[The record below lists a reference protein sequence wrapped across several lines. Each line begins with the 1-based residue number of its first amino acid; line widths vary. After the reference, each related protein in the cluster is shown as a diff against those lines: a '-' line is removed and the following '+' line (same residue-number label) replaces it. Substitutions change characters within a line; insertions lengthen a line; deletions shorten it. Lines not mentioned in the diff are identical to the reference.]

1 MSFFRIENDNLIIER
16 EGMRISFPDV
26 REVSAKTD
34 DAGGLSLP
42 YTDITAVGERTRHY
56 HVWDGLPLVYMP
68 DYSEK
73 SLYKLTGEHWL
84 IRAVRLHAFSDDNDT
99 LAEENEY
106 HLFAGKI
113 FLPMTGEMF
122 FLEDPESGDA
132 LVIISEDPYYAR
144 ATLKI
149 QNKEIFI
156 ENNGNPVALGFCKS
170 GECEALAREY
180 YRYARKPQRLV
191 TMSNTWGDRNG
202 ISRVC
207 RDFVLREVD
216 TAKELGVDI
225 VQIDDGWQV
234 GRTGDPAIYD
244 EHGLRHFDGDF
255 WEINAERFPNGIR
268 EVTDYAEKDG
278 VKVGLWFAP
287 DSNLCFKLLERDK
300 AVLRRAYEEWGARF
314 FKLDMYWVL
323 NGEYRDK
330 FLELLREI
338 YTFGEDVAVQLD
350 VTRDNRVNYLCG
362 RQYGTVFV
370 ENRYHASANSFPHRV
385 LRNLWTLGRYLPT
398 QKFQFEL
405 INPDLFRENYRE
417 GDPFVPSLYDMD
429 YLFAAVMLSNPLF
442 WMEMQFLKDERREP
456 LKRIMDIWKEHRDA
470 LSSAD
475 IQPIGDK
482 PTGRSNTGFV
492 ASTSGEA
499 KYLLL
504 FREVND
510 SGDAVFTAPV
520 KAGEIK
526 ILASNTDAQIEL
538 SDGVIR
544 MKTAKPR
551 SYVFAEII

>member
-180 YRYARKPQRLV
+180 YRYARTP
-191 TMSNTWGDRNG
+191 
-202 ISRVC
+202 
-207 RDFVLREVD
+207 
-216 TAKELGVDI
+216 
-225 VQIDDGWQV
+225 
-234 GRTGDPAIYD
+234 
-244 EHGLRHFDGDF
+244 
-255 WEINAERFPNGIR
+255 
-268 EVTDYAEKDG
+268 
-278 VKVGLWFAP
+278 
-287 DSNLCFKLLERDK
+287 
-300 AVLRRAYEEWGARF
+300 
-314 FKLDMYWVL
+314 
-323 NGEYRDK
+323 
-330 FLELLREI
+330 
-338 YTFGEDVAVQLD
+338 
-350 VTRDNRVNYLCG
+350 
-362 RQYGTVFV
+362 
-370 ENRYHASANSFPHRV
+370 
-385 LRNLWTLGRYLPT
+385 
-398 QKFQFEL
+398 
-405 INPDLFRENYRE
+405 
-417 GDPFVPSLYDMD
+417 
-429 YLFAAVMLSNPLF
+429 
-442 WMEMQFLKDERREP
+442 
-456 LKRIMDIWKEHRDA
+456 
-470 LSSAD
+470 
-475 IQPIGDK
+475 
-482 PTGRSNTGFV
+482 
-492 ASTSGEA
+492 
-499 KYLLL
+499 
-504 FREVND
+504 
-510 SGDAVFTAPV
+510 
-520 KAGEIK
+520 
-526 ILASNTDAQIEL
+526 
-538 SDGVIR
+538 
-544 MKTAKPR
+544 
-551 SYVFAEII
+551 